1 MNIVAVKQPSAII
14 PIVMSAA
21 AIATVLVHLLIF
33 GAAPQADEGTSAHL
47 WQLLMAGQ
55 APVIIFYSVKWL
67 PQTPRT
73 ALAVVALQIGAALA
87 AAGPVYWLGW

>member
-1 MNIVAVKQPSAII
+1 MNNVAVKQPSAII

-21 AIATVLVHLLIF
+21 ALATVLVHLLIF
-33 GAAPQADEGTSAHL
+33 GAAPQADEGASAHL

-55 APVIIFYSVKWL
+55 APVIIFYSIKWL

-73 ALAVVALQIGAALA
+73 ALAVVAVQIGAALA

>member
-33 GAAPQADEGTSAHL
+33 GAAPQADEGASAHL

-55 APVIIFYSVKWL
+55 APVIIFYSIKWL
-67 PQTPRT
+67 PQSPRT
-73 ALAVVALQIGAALA
+73 ALAVVAVQIGAALA

>member
-33 GAAPQADEGTSAHL
+33 GAAPQADEGASAHL

-55 APVIIFYSVKWL
+55 APVIIFYSIKWL
-67 PQTPRT
+67 PRTPRT
-73 ALAVVALQIGAALA
+73 ALAVVAVQIGAVLA

>member
-14 PIVMSAA
+14 PIVMPTA

-33 GAAPQADEGTSAHL
+33 GAAPQADEGASAHL

-55 APVIIFYSVKWL
+55 APVIIFYSIKWL

-73 ALAVVALQIGAALA
+73 ALAVVAVQIGAALA

>member
-33 GAAPQADEGTSAHL
+33 GAAPQADEGASAHL

-55 APVIIFYSVKWL
+55 APVIIFYSIKWL
-67 PQTPRT
+67 PRTPRT
-73 ALAVVALQIGAALA
+73 ALAVVAVQIGAALA

>member
-1 MNIVAVKQPSAII
+1 MNIDAVKQPSAII

-33 GAAPQADEGTSAHL
+33 GAAPQADEGASAHL

-55 APVIIFYSVKWL
+55 APVIIFYSIKWL

-73 ALAVVALQIGAALA
+73 ALAVVAVQIGAALA

>member
-14 PIVMSAA
+14 PIVMSTA

-33 GAAPQADEGTSAHL
+33 GAAPQADEGASAHL

-55 APVIIFYSVKWL
+55 APVIIFYSIKWL

-73 ALAVVALQIGAALA
+73 AL
-87 AAGPVYWLGW
+87 

>member
-14 PIVMSAA
+14 PIVMSTA

-33 GAAPQADEGTSAHL
+33 GAAPQADEGASAHL

-55 APVIIFYSVKWL
+55 APVIIFYSIKWL
-67 PQTPRT
+67 PQSPRT
-73 ALAVVALQIGAALA
+73 ALAVVAVQIGAALA

>member
-21 AIATVLVHLLIF
+21 ALATVLVHLLIF
-33 GAAPQADEGTSAHL
+33 GAAPQADEGASAHL

-55 APVIIFYSVKWL
+55 APVIIFYSIKWL
-67 PQTPRT
+67 PRTPRT
-73 ALAVVALQIGAALA
+73 ALAVVAVQIGAALA

>member
-33 GAAPQADEGTSAHL
+33 GAAPQADEGASAHL

-55 APVIIFYSVKWL
+55 APVIIFYSIKWL
-67 PQTPRT
+67 PQTPKT
-73 ALAVVALQIGAALA
+73 ALAVVAVQIGAVLA